1 MKEHKF
7 VKETPVV
14 IYDKDGFPSMMLKL
28 ENTAP
33 SKEEAD
39 PIFIVKGQEYDSVYL
54 SRFVN
59 SIMDGHAVSLP
70 FMNPAVRLD
79 MDEMIAACKA
89 KGEKWHLLT
98 IREWRYIVDRTIEG
112 IHGNTDC
119 GVYHDDP
126 SERGIKGD
134 NYGHT
139 LTGSGPA
146 SWFHNGDKETG
157 IADVVGLVWK
167 TVAGLRLK
175 NGVVEYMKD
184 NDAAAPDADL
194 SADSKEFLQIMID
207 GLPVRIGSDGDG
219 LKITTDEVSE
229 YNWDERRNVEVDLV
243 NVPEILKDLGIVTDN
258 MEESREWLA
267 ADPELEECVCFV
279 GAGFGSTSYSGPS
292 ALLLYD
298 VRSYVY
304 TCIGFFSALLGEPVI
319 R

>member
-7 VKETPVV
+7 VKETPIV

-33 SKEEAD
+33 SKEEVD
-39 PIFIVKGQEYDSVYL
+39 PIFIVKGQEYDSIYL
-54 SRFVN
+54 SRFAN

-70 FMNPAVRLD
+70 FMDPAVMLN

-98 IREWRYIVDRTIEG
+98 ILEWRYIVDRTIEG
-112 IHGNTDC
+112 IHGNTSF
-119 GVYHDDP
+119 GSYHGDGR
-126 SERGIKGD
+126 ERGIKGK
-134 NYGHT
+134 HSA

-167 TVAGLRLK
+167 TVVGLRLK
-175 NGVVEYMKD
+175 NGIVEYMKD

-194 SADSKEFLQIMID
+194 SERSKEFLQITVD
-207 GLPVRIGSDGDG
+207 GLPVRIGSDGYG
-219 LKITTDEVSE
+219 LKITTDEVLK
-229 YNWDERRNVEVDLV
+229 YDDAERWNVEVELSE
-243 NVPEILKDLGIVTDN
+243 VPEILKDLGIITEG
-258 MEESREWLA
+258 MEKSREWLI
-267 ADPELEECVCFV
+267 ADPSLEECVCCV
-279 GAGFGSTSYSGPS
+279 GSCHSSMSNSGPS
-292 ALLLYD
+292 ALHLFTD
-298 VRSYVY
+298 RAFK
-304 TCIGFFSALLGEPVI
+304 TNIIGFLSALLGEPVI

>member
-39 PIFIVKGQEYDSVYL
+39 PIFIVKGQEYDSIYV

-70 FMNPAVRLD
+70 FMNPAVRLN

-112 IHGNTDC
+112 IHGNTSYGSYYGD
-119 GVYHDDP
+119 G
-126 SERGIKGD
+126 SEHGIKGD
-134 NYGHT
+134 YGLT

-175 NGVVEYMKD
+175 NGIVEYMKD

-194 SADSKEFLQIMID
+194 SEDSKEFLQITVD
-207 GLPVRIGSDGDG
+207 GLPVRMGSDGDS
-219 LKITTDEVSE
+219 LKITTEEVRD
-229 YNWDERRNVEVDLV
+229 YDYDERRNVEVDLSE
-243 NVPEILKDLGIVTDN
+243 VPEILKDLGIITEGMDK
-258 MEESREWLA
+258 SREWLA
-267 ADPELEECVCFV
+267 ADPGLEECVCYV
-279 GAGFGSTSYSGPS
+279 GAGFSHASYAGPS
-292 ALLLYD
+292 ALYLYY
-298 VRSYVY
+298 VRSRVY
-304 TCIGFFSALLGEPVI
+304 TSLGFLSALLGEPVI

>member
-39 PIFIVKGQEYDSVYL
+39 PIFIVKGQEYDSIYL
-54 SRFVN
+54 SRFIN

-70 FMNPAVRLD
+70 FMNPAVMLD

-112 IHGNTDC
+112 IHGNTSS
-119 GVYHDDP
+119 GSYHGDA
-126 SERGIKGD
+126 SEHGIKGSR
-134 NYGHT
+134 GLT

-175 NGVVEYMKD
+175 NGIVEYMKD

-194 SADSKEFLQIMID
+194 SEGSKDFLQITVD

-229 YNWDERRNVEVDLV
+229 YDYDERRNVEVELSE
-243 NVPEILKDLGIVTDN
+243 VPEILKDLGIITEG
-258 MEESREWLA
+258 MKKSREWLA
-267 ADPELEECVCFV
+267 ADPELEECVCYV
-279 GAGFGSTSYSGPS
+279 GASYSLTSNSGPS
-292 ALLLYD
+292 ALDLSN
-298 VRSYVY
+298 VRSLVN
-304 TCIGFFSALLGEPVI
+304 TNIGFLSALLGEPVI

>member
-39 PIFIVKGQEYDSVYL
+39 PIFIVKGQEYDSIYL

-70 FMNPAVRLD
+70 FMNPAVMLD

-112 IHGNTDC
+112 IHGNTSC
-119 GVYHDDP
+119 GSYHGDA
-126 SERGIKGD
+126 SEHGIKGSR
-134 NYGHT
+134 GLT

-175 NGVVEYMKD
+175 NGIVEYMKD

-194 SADSKEFLQIMID
+194 SEGSKDFLQITVD

-229 YNWDERRNVEVDLV
+229 YDYDERRNVEVELSE
-243 NVPEILKDLGIVTDN
+243 VPEILKDLGIVTEG
-258 MEESREWLA
+258 MGKSREWLA
-267 ADPELEECVCFV
+267 ADPGLEECVCFV
-279 GAGFGSTSYSGPS
+279 GASFNSASYSGPS
-292 ALLLYD
+292 ALALHN
-298 VRSYVY
+298 VRSDVAAD
-304 TCIGFFSALLGEPVI
+304 IGFFSALLGEPVI

>member
-28 ENTAP
+28 KNTAP

-59 SIMDGHAVSLP
+59 SIRDGHAVSLP
-70 FMNPAVRLD
+70 FMNPAVSLD

-98 IREWRYIVDRTIEG
+98 IREWRYIVDRAIEG
-112 IHGNTDC
+112 LHGNTSLGSSHKDA
-119 GVYHDDP
+119 
-126 SERGIKGD
+126 SEHGIKG
-134 NYGHT
+134 NYGLT

-175 NGVVEYMKD
+175 NGVLEYMKD

-194 SADSKEFLQIMID
+194 SADSKEFLQIMVD

-229 YNWDERRNVEVDLV
+229 YDWDERRNVEVDLV

-279 GAGFGSTSYSGPS
+279 GASFNNTSDSGPS
-292 ALLLYD
+292 ALSLSY
-298 VRSYVY
+298 VRSLVN
-304 TCIGFFSALLGEPVI
+304 TSLGFFSALLGEPVI

>member
-39 PIFIVKGQEYDSVYL
+39 PIFIVKGQEYDSIYL

-70 FMNPAVRLD
+70 FMNPAVMLD

-112 IHGNTDC
+112 IHGNTSS
-119 GVYHDDP
+119 GSYHGDA
-126 SERGIKGD
+126 SEHGIKGSR
-134 NYGHT
+134 GLT

-157 IADVVGLVWK
+157 IADVVGLAWK

-175 NGVVEYMKD
+175 NGIVEYMKD

-194 SADSKEFLQIMID
+194 SEGSKDFLQITVD

-219 LKITTDEVSE
+219 LKITTDKVSE
-229 YNWDERRNVEVDLV
+229 YDYDERRNVEVELSE
-243 NVPEILKDLGIVTDN
+243 VPEILKDLGIVTEG
-258 MEESREWLA
+258 MGKSREWLA
-267 ADPELEECVCFV
+267 ADPGLEECVCYV
-279 GAGFGSTSYSGPS
+279 GASSDYTSYSGPS
-292 ALLLYD
+292 ALYLD
-298 VRSYVY
+298 SVRSHVATYV
-304 TCIGFFSALLGEPVI
+304 GFLSALLGEPVI